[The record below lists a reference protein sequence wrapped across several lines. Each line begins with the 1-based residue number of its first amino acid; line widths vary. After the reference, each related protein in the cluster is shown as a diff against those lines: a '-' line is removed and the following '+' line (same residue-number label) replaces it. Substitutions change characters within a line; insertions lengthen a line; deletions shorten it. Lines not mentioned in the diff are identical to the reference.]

1 MKILIIEDELN
12 ILKNIREYLEKEDYI
27 CEQATTFDE
36 GMDKVTVYEYD
47 CILVDINLPGGNGLK
62 IVEKLKEMNKLEG
75 VIILSA
81 KDSVEDKIAGLELG
95 ADDYL
100 TKPFHL
106 SELNARIKSVYRRKS
121 FSGAN
126 QFTLNN
132 LTLDYTE
139 KLLRIN
145 DKSIKLTKTEFE
157 LLQYLIANKNRV
169 IPKDSIAEHLYGD
182 HIDQADSYDFLYSH
196 IKNLKKKMI
205 ENGSR
210 DYIKSVYGMGYK
222 FETD

>member
-1 MKILIIEDELN
+1 MKILIIEDELS

-27 CEQATTFDE
+27 CEQATTFAE
-36 GMDKVTVYEYD
+36 GMDKITVYEYD

-62 IVEKLKEMNKLEG
+62 LVEKLKDLNKLEG
-75 VIILSA
+75 VIIISA

-126 QFTLNN
+126 QYTLNN
-132 LTLDYTE
+132 LTLDYSE

-145 DKSIKLTKTEFE
+145 DLPIKLTKTEFA

>member
-12 ILKNIREYLEKEDYI
+12 ILKNIREYLDKEDYI

-47 CILVDINLPGGNGLK
+47 CILVDINLPGGNGHK

-205 ENGSR
+205 ENGSI

>member
-1 MKILIIEDELN
+1 MKILIIEDEQSILRN
-12 ILKNIREYLEKEDYI
+12 IVEYLEKEDYI
-27 CEQATTFDE
+27 CETATNFAE
-36 GMDKVTVYEYD
+36 GMEKVTVYEYD
-47 CILVDINLPGGNGLK
+47 CILVDINLPGGSGLK
-62 IVEKLKEMNKLEG
+62 IVEELKSMNKLDG
-75 VIILSA
+75 VIIISA
-81 KDSVEDKIAGLELG
+81 RDSIDEKIKGLELG

-121 FSGAN
+121 FSGSN
-126 QFTLNN
+126 VFKLDNMS
-132 LTLDYTE
+132 LDYLE
-139 KLLRIN
+139 KSLHIN
-145 DKSIKLTKTEFE
+145 NQPIKLTKTEFE

-196 IKNLKKKMI
+196 IKNLKKKLM
-205 ENGSR
+205 EGGAR

-222 FETD
+222 FETH

>member
-1 MKILIIEDELN
+1 MKILIIEDEVN
-12 ILKNIREYLEKEDYI
+12 ILKNIKEYLEKEDYI
-27 CEQATTFDE
+27 CEQATTFAE
-36 GMDKVTVYEYD
+36 GLDKITVYEYD

-62 IVEKLKEMNKLEG
+62 LVEKLKEMNKLEG
-75 VIILSA
+75 VIIISA

-126 QFTLNN
+126 QFSLNN
-132 LTLDYTE
+132 LTLDYSE
-139 KLLRIN
+139 KILKIN
-145 DKSIKLTKTEFE
+145 DKPIKLTKTEFE

-205 ENGSR
+205 ENGSQ

>member
-1 MKILIIEDELN
+1 MKILIIEDELS
-12 ILKNIREYLEKEDYI
+12 ILKNIKEYLEKEDYI
-27 CEQATTFDE
+27 CEEATTFAE
-36 GMDKVTVYEYD
+36 GMDKVIVYEYD
-47 CILVDINLPGGNGLK
+47 CILVDLNLPGGDGLK
-62 IVEKLKEMNKLEG
+62 IVEKLKELNKLEG
-75 VIILSA
+75 VIIISA
-81 KDSVEDKIAGLELG
+81 KDSLEDKIAGLELG

-132 LTLDYTE
+132 MILDYTE
-139 KLLRIN
+139 KILRIN
-145 DKSIKLTKTEFE
+145 DIPIKLTKTEFE